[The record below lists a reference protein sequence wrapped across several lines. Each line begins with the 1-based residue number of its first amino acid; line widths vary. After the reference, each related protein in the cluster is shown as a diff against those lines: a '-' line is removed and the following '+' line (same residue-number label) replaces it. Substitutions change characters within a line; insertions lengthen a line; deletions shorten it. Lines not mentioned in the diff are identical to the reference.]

1 MEQLGTDK
9 TPGLTKDS
17 PLRDGEERQ
26 TYLNFKVVRASQTV
40 ELAHVAGFRSCVTNE
55 VAVPLHLCTLE
66 A

>member
-17 PLRDGEERQ
+17 LLREGEERQ
-26 TYLNFKVVRASQTV
+26 TYLNFEGVRASQTV
-40 ELAHVAGFRSCVTNE
+40 ELAHVARFRSFMTNE
-55 VAVPLHLCTLE
+55 VAVPLYLCTLE